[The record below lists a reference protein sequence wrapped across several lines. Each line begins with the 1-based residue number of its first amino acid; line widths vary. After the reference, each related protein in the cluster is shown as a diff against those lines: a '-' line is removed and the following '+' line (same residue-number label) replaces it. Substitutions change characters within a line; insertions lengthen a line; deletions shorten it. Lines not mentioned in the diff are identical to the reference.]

1 MKAKYETYLKKID
14 LSSET
19 VKNNVE
25 LIIDYAS
32 KLCNDKIIDI
42 FVNDYYEADG
52 SRAYGSLWLI
62 SERYICEAR
71 NFRNTGEYDI
81 DVAAIKDG
89 ITYFRTS
96 IKDYDF
102 KNAIKESRLTI
113 ECASESGT
121 FFQLKA
127 SCENCNKLREVI
139 DKYLKPNMEII

>member
-1 MKAKYETYLKKID
+1 MKAKYETYLEKID

-19 VKNNVE
+19 VKNNVD
-25 LIIDYAS
+25 LIINYAS

-52 SRAYGSLWLI
+52 SRAYGSLFLV

-81 DVAAIKDG
+81 DVAPIKDG
-89 ITYFRTS
+89 IIYFRTS

-102 KNAIKESRLTI
+102 KNATRESRLMV
-113 ECASESGT
+113 ECASETGT
-121 FFQLKA
+121 SFQLKA
-127 SCENCNKLREVI
+127 SYENCSKLNEII
-139 DKYLKPNMEII
+139 DKYIKPNMEII

>member
-1 MKAKYETYLKKID
+1 MKAEYETYLEKID
-14 LSSET
+14 LASET

-52 SRAYGSLWLI
+52 SRGYGSLYLI

-81 DVAAIKDG
+81 DVAPIKEG
-89 ITYFRTS
+89 IIYFRTS
-96 IKDYDF
+96 IKAYDF
-102 KNAIKESRLTI
+102 KNITKESRFMI
-113 ECASESGT
+113 ECVSETGT
-121 FFQLKA
+121 SFQLKA
-127 SCENCNKLREVI
+127 SYENCNKLSEII
-139 DKYLKPNMEII
+139 DKYIKPNMGII